1 VAFAGMKVA
10 VLHSLVTAGREKDED
25 DVLVQAEVVCGA
37 LSALG
42 YEPAA
47 IPFSMDIRAMAEQ
60 LRAHSPAFVFN
71 LVETVEGEGR
81 LIYLAPAVLD
91 LLGIDYTG
99 AQTEATFLTS
109 NKIVAKRFL
118 RASGIP
124 TPRWLSAEDLQ
135 RGAPIIGGAYIIKS
149 VWEHASIGLGD
160 DATVSVNH
168 PSELLAEL
176 QNREPKLGDEG
187 FAEVFIE
194 GREFNVSLV
203 AADDGPEVLPPA
215 EIRFDDYPPDKIRVV
230 GYHAKWEPDSF
241 EYHHTPRRFD
251 FPTDDGPL
259 LRELEGIARTCWNL
273 FALRGYA
280 RVDFR
285 VDASNRPWVL
295 EINTNPCL
303 SPDAGFVAAAE
314 RAGLGFGQVIE
325 RIVADCRSKR
335 ESCISREPLW

>member
-1 VAFAGMKVA
+1 MKVV
-10 VLHSLVTAGREKDED
+10 VLHSLVSAGMGKDED

-42 YEPAA
+42 YEPVGV
-47 IPFSMDIRAMAEQ
+47 PFSADIRAMAEL
-60 LRAHSPAFVFN
+60 LRALSPAFVFN
-71 LVETVEGEGR
+71 LVETVEGAGR

-91 LLGIDYTG
+91 QLGIVYTG
-99 AQTEATFLTS
+99 ARTESVFLTS

-118 RASGIP
+118 TASGIR
-124 TPRWLSAEDLQ
+124 TPQWLTAEDL
-135 RGAPIIGGAYIIKS
+135 RRRNPVISGAYIIKS
-149 VWEHASIGLGD
+149 VWEHASIGLD
-160 DATVSVNH
+160 DNATVSVNH
-168 PSELLAEL
+168 PGELLAEL
-176 QNREPKLGDEG
+176 QDREPKLGGEG
-187 FAEVFIE
+187 FAEAFVE
-194 GREFNVSLV
+194 GREFNVSLL
-203 AADDGPEVLPPA
+203 AAGDGPAVLPPA
-215 EIRFDDYPPDKIRVV
+215 EIRFDNYPPDKLRVV

-251 FPTDDGPL
+251 FPIDDASL
-259 LRELEGIARTCWNL
+259 LRELEGIARGCWDL

-314 RAGLGFGQVIE
+314 RAGLGFEEVIA
-325 RIVADCRSKR
+325 RIVADC
-335 ESCISREPLW
+335 